1 MGREFVK
8 SEDVNM
14 AVAFLV
20 IQGLF
25 AAIFGMAVE
34 GKVASMLKETLGY
47 FIGFMD
53 TSIKMPYAKVFFGTL
68 VISVILS
75 VGLAALLLA
84 ANLIFKN
91 QVTFKEMLC
100 ASAMRSICIMP
111 VTVVALVLVL
121 LNPAMGIV
129 VFFSANI
136 GAIIVI
142 SQVNPMRDENATNML
157 SLALYLALFIF
168 MLVSCYLMYKASG
181 IYVPEEVGEGITD
194 LLSEL
199 M

>member
-1 MGREFVK
+1 
-8 SEDVNM
+8 
-14 AVAFLV
+14 
-20 IQGLF
+20 
-25 AAIFGMAVE
+25 
-34 GKVASMLKETLGY
+34 
-47 FIGFMD
+47 
-53 TSIKMPYAKVFFGTL
+53 
-68 VISVILS
+68 
-75 VGLAALLLA
+75 
-84 ANLIFKN
+84 
-91 QVTFKEMLC
+91 
-100 ASAMRSICIMP
+100 MRSVCIMP

-142 SQVNPMRDENATNML
+142 SQVNPIRDENAANMS

-168 MLVSCYLMYKASG
+168 MLVSCYVMYKASG
-181 IYVPEEVGEGITD
+181 IYVPEEIGEGITD